1 MMSMDQSGPF
11 PEVRASSVL
20 FGSRDMELGRELVS
34 YSKTFAECP
43 GGQGFILLA
52 FSRDNL

>member
-1 MMSMDQSGPF
+1 MKRMDQSGPSQEAR
-11 PEVRASSVL
+11 PSSVL

-34 YSKTFAECP
+34 YSKTFAEGP
-43 GGQGFILLA
+43 GGLGFILLA